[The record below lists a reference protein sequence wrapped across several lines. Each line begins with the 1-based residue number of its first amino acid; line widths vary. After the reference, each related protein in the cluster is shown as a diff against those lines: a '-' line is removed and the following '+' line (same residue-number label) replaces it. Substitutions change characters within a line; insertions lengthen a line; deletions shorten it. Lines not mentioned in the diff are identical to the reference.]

1 MKKINMGK
9 IPVPMKT
16 VHHASRNIQRGKDA
30 IKEGNTAGQ
39 HRDKRQERLGQTQQ
53 LQRHPLGS
61 KWLKLPA
68 TMIKMSCTMK
78 LNLIQFSD
86 Q

>member
-30 IKEGNTAGQ
+30 IKEGNTAA
-39 HRDKRQERLGQTQQ
+39 HRPTQRQETREIGANT
-53 LQRHPLGS
+53 
-61 KWLKLPA
+61 A
-68 TMIKMSCTMK
+68 TATPSPWE
-78 LNLIQFSD
+78 
-86 Q
+86 

>member
-30 IKEGNTAGQ
+30 IKEGNTAAQ
-39 HRDKRQERLGQTQQ
+39 RQETREIGANT
-53 LQRHPLGS
+53 
-61 KWLKLPA
+61 A
-68 TMIKMSCTMK
+68 TATPSPWE
-78 LNLIQFSD
+78 
-86 Q
+86 

>member
-30 IKEGNTAGQ
+30 IKEGNTAA
-39 HRDKRQERLGQTQQ
+39 HVY
-53 LQRHPLGS
+53 
-61 KWLKLPA
+61 
-68 TMIKMSCTMK
+68 
-78 LNLIQFSD
+78 
-86 Q
+86 